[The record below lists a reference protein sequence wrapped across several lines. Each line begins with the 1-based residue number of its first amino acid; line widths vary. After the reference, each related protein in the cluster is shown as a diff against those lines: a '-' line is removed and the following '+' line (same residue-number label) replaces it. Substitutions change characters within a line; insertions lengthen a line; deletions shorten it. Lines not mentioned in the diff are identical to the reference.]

1 MNFGI
6 LKSSDG
12 TMVYKGEWVNDTFD
26 GRGWLFNYEY
36 QDAAEDEEFNYKDF
50 CLLGNQWQTYEGEFT
65 QGLWDGIGT
74 LVLTNSQIYTGSFLN
89 GKVDGSGTFTFKDG
103 RKVSG
108 FWKEDKLKFTL

>member
-1 MNFGI
+1 MI
-6 LKSSDG
+6 
-12 TMVYKGEWVNDTFD
+12 YKGEWVNDTFD

-36 QDAAEDEEFNYKDF
+36 QDAVEDEEFNYKDF